1 MSVASTNSTGTNTS
15 STSSTSAPNGFSS
28 LTAADFMKMLVA
40 ELQNQDPTQPMSN
53 ADLLS
58 QLSQMTQLQSNTEL
72 STTIQAMSTNQQLQ
86 TAASFIGATV
96 TGTDANKNP
105 ISGIVTQASLQSGNA
120 FVTVGNTPIPL
131 SNITSVAPTSA
142 SSTSG

>member
-15 STSSTSAPNGFSS
+15 STSSSSTANGFSS
-28 LTAADFMKMLVA
+28 LTSADFMQMLVA
-40 ELQNQDPTQPMSN
+40 ELENQDPTQPMSN

-72 STTIQAMSTNQQLQ
+72 STAIQAMSSNQQLQ
-86 TAASFIGATV
+86 TAASFIGATI
-96 TGTDANKNP
+96 TGTDANQNP
-105 ISGIVTQASLQSGNA
+105 VSGVVTQASLQSGSA
-120 FVTVGNTPIPL
+120 FVTVGGTQIPL